1 MIPFSILFL
10 LLIVVIVMIR
20 AFDLN
25 PWQAFA
31 CAALGFYVA
40 QSNFS
45 DTFQG
50 ILNQIF
56 GIFSS
61 IHL

>member
-40 QSNFS
+40 
-45 DTFQG
+45 
-50 ILNQIF
+50 
-56 GIFSS
+56 
-61 IHL
+61 